1 MLTTVKDSVIY
12 CNNQSIFT
20 GEYFRYIIS
29 LLEAILTENELTV
42 NILVDTDE
50 YDFNNEN
57 QTLKIGINTEHTLVK
72 PGGRDLPETTPIGNV
87 KCDEST
93 KYYVRIHEF
102 EKLNS
107 CDIIIDYSQPNIF
120 NVKTSGLFDNFS
132 NKHVYIAPC
141 IYDSVY
147 NIKDSRENSTITS
160 FIDTNQYRRKKLI
173 EQLKVLDFNHT
184 NINCFDRTGLEKI
197 YRNTKILINIH
208 QTEDHNTFEELRCL
222 QALANGTIVVSEKS
236 PLHHYVPYQ
245 NMIVWCSYDDITSQI
260 EDVLNNYHDS
270 YSKIFSA
277 ENVNLINNLKCQN
290 KKDLEKRIL
299 SAVTYNYHK

>member
-1 MLTTVKDSVIY
+1 MLIQVKNSVIY

-29 LLEAILTENELTV
+29 LLEAILTENGLAV

-72 PGGRDLPETTPIGNV
+72 PGARDLPETTPIGNV

-93 KYYVRIHEF
+93 KYYVRICEF

-107 CDIIIDYSQPNIF
+107 CDIVIDYSQPNIF
-120 NVKTSGLFDNFS
+120 NIESSGLFDTFS
-132 NKHVYIAPC
+132 KKHVYIAPC
-141 IYDSVY
+141 IYNSVY
-147 NIKDSRENSTITS
+147 NIKDNRENNIITS
-160 FIDTNQYRRKKLI
+160 FIDTNQCRRKKLI
-173 EQLKVLDFNHT
+173 EQLKVLDFDHT
-184 NINCFDRTGLEKI
+184 NINCFDKTGLEKI

-208 QTEDHNTFEELRCL
+208 QTEEHNTFEELRCL
-222 QALANGTIVVSEKS
+222 QAVANGTIIVSEKS
-236 PLHHYVPYQ
+236 PLHHCVPYQ

-260 EDVLNNYHDS
+260 EEILNNYHVFHN
-270 YSKIFSA
+270 KIFSA
-277 ENVNLINNLKCQN
+277 ENVDIINNLKCQN
-290 KKDLEKRIL
+290 KKDLEKKIL
-299 SAVTYNYHK
+299 SALL